1 MSVRPIPQL
10 VALSLNGAE
19 GILISINITVEACG
33 LEALLEAL
41 AQLDYPINPQ
51 IYHQGVAI
59 YRTRDGREHSEP
71 TTIVDFPAY
80 ASWVA
85 DIRHVLPLYGFDP
98 ASVHVFPML
107 DELHGGQTF
116 RPAPD
121 GSGYA
126 AVLLIKQAPI
136 AACV

>member
-1 MSVRPIPQL
+1 MSVRPIPQPA
-10 VALSLNGAE
+10 ALSLNGAE
-19 GILISINITVEACG
+19 GILISINITVEPCD

-51 IYHQGVAI
+51 IYHQGMAV

-80 ASWVA
+80 ATWVA
-85 DIRHVLPLYGFDP
+85 DIRRVLSLYGFDP
-98 ASVHVFPML
+98 ASVHVFAML
-107 DELHGGQTF
+107 EELHGHQTF

-121 GSGYA
+121 GADYA
-126 AVLLIKQAPI
+126 AVRLIKQAPM